1 MSDTKTPL
9 RARLLSSIS
18 KKFVEDR
25 DLRDTPARLY
35 RAILNSIDMNPQRWN
50 QYLRDFLNWTITTKD
65 RERAKTDRTTAQGN
79 IKESYFQKPT
89 LTFNKLLEGLAILQM
104 DKCKITLEVT
114 DKDGKVVTVSETIRI
129 MNPANSPGPKQD

>member
-9 RARLLSSIS
+9 RARLLNSIS
-18 KKFVEDR
+18 KKYVEDK

-35 RAILNSIDMNPQRWN
+35 RAILNSIGMTPQRWN
-50 QYLRDFLNWTITTKD
+50 QFLRDYLNWTITTKD
-65 RERAKTDRTTAQGN
+65 RERAKSDRTTAQGN
-79 IKESYFQKPT
+79 IKDSYFQKHS

-129 MNPANSPGPKQD
+129 MNPANSPTPKQD